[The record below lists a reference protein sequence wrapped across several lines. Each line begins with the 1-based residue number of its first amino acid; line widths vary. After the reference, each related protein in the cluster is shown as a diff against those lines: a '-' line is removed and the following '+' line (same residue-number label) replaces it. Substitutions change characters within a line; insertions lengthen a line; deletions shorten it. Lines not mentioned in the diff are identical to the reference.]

1 MANSQH
7 WIRFRQPG
15 GPTGFG
21 TLDGETIAVYEG
33 EMFGRPVRGAQT
45 LALADVEVLTPSQP
59 SKLVGLVNNFRA
71 LLTKLN
77 QPVPAEPL
85 YFLKSPSSFM
95 AAGGTIEQPQFYSGR
110 VIFEGELGIV
120 IGKRCKDVDEGA
132 ALSYVFGYTCVNDVT
147 GFDVL
152 NKDPQFA
159 QWTRAKSYD
168 TFGIF
173 GPTIATG
180 IDPSALSVRTILNGE
195 ERQNYP
201 ISDMVFQPSRLVSLI
216 SRDMTLLPGDVIAC
230 GTSVGAGKMP
240 PGSTIEISIE
250 GIGTLRNTFAGI
262 MPAVGTK

>member
-1 MANSQH
+1 MANVQH
-7 WIRFRQPG
+7 WIRFRHAG
-15 GPTGFG
+15 LIGFG
-21 TLDGETIAVYEG
+21 TLEGDAIAVYDG
-33 EMFGRPVRGAQT
+33 AMFERPARGTQT
-45 LALADVEVLTPSQP
+45 LALADVEILTPAEP
-59 SKLVGLVNNFRA
+59 SKMIGLVNNFRA

-77 QPVPAEPL
+77 QPVPEEPL
-85 YFLKSPSSFM
+85 YFLKSPTAFM

-110 VIFEGELGIV
+110 VVFEGELGIV
-120 IGKRCKDVDEGA
+120 IGRRCKDVDETS

-180 IDPSALSVRTILNGE
+180 IDPAGVSVRTILNGE

-201 ISDMVFQPSRLVSLI
+201 ISDMVFQPARLVSLI

-230 GTSVGAGKMP
+230 GTSVGAGKMA
-240 PGSTIEISIE
+240 PGSTVEIAIE
-250 GIGTLRNTFAGI
+250 GIGSLRNTFAGV
-262 MPAVGTK
+262 PAAAVAK

>member
-1 MANSQH
+1 MASLH
-7 WIRFRQPG
+7 WVRFAHG
-15 GPTGFG
+15 GSTGFG
-21 TLDGETIAVYEG
+21 TLSGNAIAVHDG
-33 EMFGRPVRGAQT
+33 DMFGVAKPTGASVALDDVT
-45 LALADVEVLTPSQP
+45 LLTPCEP
-59 SKLVGLVNNFRA
+59 SKMVGLVNNFRA

-77 QPVPAEPL
+77 QPVPEEPL
-85 YFLKSPSSFM
+85 YFIKSSSSFM
-95 AAGGTIEQPQFYSGR
+95 AAGGAIQQPQFYSGR

-120 IGKRCKDVDEGA
+120 IGKRCKDVDEA
-132 ALSYVFGYTCVNDVT
+132 SALSYVLGYTCVNDVT

-173 GPTIATG
+173 GPSIVTG
-180 IDPSALSVRTILNGE
+180 VDPSGLSVRTILNGE

-201 ISDMVFQPSRLVSLI
+201 IADMVFQPARLVSLI

-240 PGSTIEISIE
+240 PGSSIEISIE
-250 GIGTLRNTFAGI
+250 GIGSLRNTFAGV
-262 MPAVGTK
+262 PAAAVAK

>member
-1 MANSQH
+1 MTERLHWVRFQH
-7 WIRFRQPG
+7 DGR
-15 GPTGFG
+15 TGFG
-21 TLDGETIAVYEG
+21 TLSGDTITVYDG
-33 EMFGRPVRGAQT
+33 EMFAQPKRTDKTVALVGVT
-45 LALADVEVLTPSQP
+45 LLTPSEP
-59 SKLVGLVNNFRA
+59 SKMVGLVNNFRA

-77 QPVPAEPL
+77 QPVPEEPL
-85 YFLKSPSSFM
+85 YFLKAPSAFM

-110 VIFEGELGIV
+110 VVFEGELGIV

-180 IDPSALSVRTILNGE
+180 IDPLALSVRTILNGD

-201 ISDMVFQPSRLVSLI
+201 ISDTVFQPARLVSLI

-250 GIGTLRNTFAGI
+250 GIGTLRNTFAGVTA
-262 MPAVGTK
+262 AVGTT

>member
-1 MANSQH
+1 MTERLH
-7 WIRFRQPG
+7 WVRFRHDG
-15 GPTGFG
+15 RTGFG
-21 TLDGETIAVYEG
+21 TLSGDAITVYDG
-33 EMFGRPVRGAQT
+33 EMFAQPKRTDKTVALGGVT
-45 LALADVEVLTPSQP
+45 LLTPSEP
-59 SKLVGLVNNFRA
+59 SKMVGLVNNFRA

-77 QPVPAEPL
+77 QPVPEEPL
-85 YFLKSPSSFM
+85 YFLKAPSAFM
-95 AAGGTIEQPQFYSGR
+95 AAGGAIEQPQFYSGR
-110 VIFEGELGIV
+110 VVFEGELGIV
-120 IGKRCKDVDEGA
+120 IGKRCKDVAEAA
-132 ALSYVFGYTCVNDVT
+132 ALSHVFGYTCVNDVT

-201 ISDMVFQPSRLVSLI
+201 ISDMVFQPARLVSLI

-250 GIGTLRNTFAGI
+250 GVGALRNTFAGVI
-262 MPAVGTK
+262 AAVGTK